1 MEPGYGSCRP
11 MESRDEA
18 APFHRTWKT
27 PMKPAFPTAPTA
39 PAAGKRNRRSKPE
52 TRHFASLQNRPRCL
66 RLVSSMSP
74 FVQRETR
81 SAGEGRFPRLDLPSA
96 APSSAFGT
104 FSPAKKPRGRR
115 TLDVTNA
122 REPSPEK
129 SLRRAHNLWVSSTED
144 TEGVLLCA
152 LCVTVVK
159 SFAPFKSRRRFV
171 GR

>member
-1 MEPGYGSCRP
+1 MEPGYGSCGP
-11 MESRDEA
+11 VESRDEA

-52 TRHFASLQNRPRCL
+52 PRRFASLQNRPRCL

-96 APSSAFGT
+96 AP
-104 FSPAKKPRGRR
+104 PPPPPPP
-115 TLDVTNA
+115 
-122 REPSPEK
+122 PSPPHTPGGGG
-129 SLRRAHNLWVSSTED
+129 RA
-144 TEGVLLCA
+144 
-152 LCVTVVK
+152 VTH
-159 SFAPFKSRRRFV
+159 
-171 GR
+171 